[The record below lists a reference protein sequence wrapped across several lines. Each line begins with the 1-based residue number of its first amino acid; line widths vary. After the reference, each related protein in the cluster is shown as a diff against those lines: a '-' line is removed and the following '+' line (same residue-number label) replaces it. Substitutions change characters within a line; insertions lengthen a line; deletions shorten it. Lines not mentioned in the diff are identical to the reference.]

1 MTWSF
6 VQSGEVYILV
16 NNYSLNLICKKKNPV
31 LIVIYLDLFLL
42 DIDDKHTT
50 MKSEI

>member
-1 MTWSF
+1 MIWSF

-16 NNYSLNLICKKKNPV
+16 NNYSLTLICKKKNPV

-42 DIDDKHTT
+42 DIDGKHTT